1 MTGTAT
7 YVGNGVSILTAA
19 PSDGKAAYID
29 SSSNVATAFVDPSGS
44 VFSVGDQVAWSIGGA
59 FASEMVFSG
68 TLLIAGTEYPVLSN
82 GGNYYAVG
90 LSQNAA
96 GTFAQQSLACFR
108 YGTLILTPSGP
119 VGVEKL
125 RVGDLVMTQA
135 GLALPLRWIGQ
146 RHITEP
152 GALQCPI
159 RLRADCLGP
168 GLPRRDLFLSP
179 EHAIFI
185 HGVLIPAQCLL
196 NGDAVTRAEVAEVT
210 YFHLELDRHEVI
222 FAENLPCESFRD
234 EAELA
239 IFDTQHGQRA
249 AIAHEPCAPIR
260 TQGPIIEAVRSRLHG
275 WHLAA

>member
-7 YVGNGVSILTAA
+7 YTGDGISILTAA
-19 PSDGKAAYID
+19 PSNGQTSYID

-44 VFSVGDQVAWSIGGA
+44 IFSVGDQVAWSIGGA

-68 TLLIAGTEYPVLSN
+68 TLLIAGIKYPVLSN
-82 GGNYYAVG
+82 GSNYYAVG

-96 GTFAQQSLACFR
+96 GTFAQQSLACFQA
-108 YGTLILTPSGP
+108 GTAILTPAGP
-119 VGVEKL
+119 VAVEDL
-125 RVGDLVMTQA
+125 CVGDLVMTQS

-152 GALQCPI
+152 TAPQCPV

-168 GLPRRDLFLSP
+168 GLPQRDLFLSP
-179 EHAIFI
+179 EHAIFLD
-185 HGVLIPAQCLL
+185 GVLIPAQCLL
-196 NGDAVTRAEVAEVT
+196 NGDAVTRVEVAEVA

-239 IFDTQHGQRA
+239 MFDTQHGQRSGV
-249 AIAHEPCAPIR
+249 AHEPCAPIR
-260 TQGPIIEAVRSRLHG
+260 TQGPVIEAVRSRLAG
-275 WHLAA
+275 QRLAA